1 MNRLTKYLIPSF
13 VACSLLLCNEAS
25 ASSRI
30 DKDKVSGSITVYTSR
45 TDLVEDGV
53 FARYEKEFKEKYPN
67 VTSVKVVAFA
77 DYQSGLRPRMNTAD
91 FGDVVFILPSVPSS
105 QYSNFYLPL
114 TDMYQKDE
122 IYYYDAWKNN
132 LDIYGISS
140 GNSVEGIVYNKQ
152 VLQKA
157 RVPTPIRTLKDL
169 YVACEKVKKIHKT
182 PFFINFGAQWPLQ
195 QFDKLPLLI
204 EGNDRVYENMLNQL
218 DPFSNKQS
226 SYYKSLKI
234 LKTLIDKQYVEKD
247 LMSNLWEDSKMFF
260 VKGDIAMLYL
270 GQWIIPQL
278 VDKGANSDN
287 IGFMPFPAD
296 DGDYLKAEMTHDWA
310 YAVSKYSKNPETAKA
325 FIKFMLEDSDYNKIS
340 GFIPTVKSI
349 KPQVPQLFEFM
360 SYKPEIIDA
369 PENSARFIEATN
381 KSKIDF
387 FTGGYIQDLMTA
399 RDFDK
404 ALKKLDSRWT
414 RALEMT
420 NDL

>member
-1 MNRLTKYLIPSF
+1 MKTVSKVILRDL
-13 VACSLLLCNEAS
+13 VACSLLLSSAAYAS
-25 ASSRI
+25 TGF
-30 DKDKVSGSITVYTSR
+30 DKDKVEGSITFYTAR
-45 TDLVEDGV
+45 TDLVEEGV
-53 FARYEKEFKEKYPN
+53 FKRYEQEFKQKYPK
-67 VTSVKVVAFA
+67 VTSVNVIAFA

-114 TDMYQKDE
+114 TGMYDKDE
-122 IYYYDAWKNN
+122 IYYYDAWKDKM
-132 LDIYGISS
+132 DIYGISS
-140 GNSVEGIVYNKQ
+140 GSSVEGIIYNKD

-157 RVPTPIRTLKDL
+157 RVNTPIRTLKAL
-169 YVACEKVKKIHKT
+169 YAACEKIKKIHKT

-204 EGNDRVYENMLNQL
+204 EGNDRIYENMLNQL
-218 DPFSNKQS
+218 DPFSNPQS

-234 LKTLIDKQYVEKD
+234 LKTLIDKKYVEKD
-247 LMSNLWEDSKMFF
+247 LMSNLWEDSKNLF
-260 VKGDIAMLYL
+260 VKGDVGMLYL

-278 VDKGANSDN
+278 VDKGADIDN

-296 DGDYLKAEMTHDWA
+296 NGEYLKAEISHDWA
-310 YAVSKYSKNPETAKA
+310 YAVSKFSKNPDTAKA

-349 KPQVPQLFEFM
+349 KPQIQQLFEFM
-360 SYKPEIIDA
+360 SYKPEIIDV
-369 PENSARFIEATN
+369 PENSSRFIEVTN

-399 RDFDK
+399 KDFDK
-404 ALKKLDSRWT
+404 ALKKLDTRWS

-420 NDL
+420 SN